1 MSYFSRLS
9 KAFEGAP
16 ILPLTGTSRYAIIS
30 DCHRGDGSSGD
41 NFLKNQNLYFTA
53 LSYYF
58 NHGFPILSLGM
69 GMNFGKTGGWNRS
82 LRSTATYSG

>member
-9 KAFEGAP
+9 KAFEDAP
-16 ILPLTGTSRYAIIS
+16 ILLLTGTSRYAIIS

-53 LSYYF
+53 LSHYF
-58 NHGFPILSLGM
+58 NHGFSYIELGD
-69 GMNFGKTGGWNRS
+69 GDELWENR
-82 LRSTATYSG
+82 RMEQADGTDH